1 MTPKVCSIKGP
12 TDKWD
17 FTKSKNLLFKG
28 NCLVN
33 QWLGLGAFT
42 AVTAWHGQKKNQ
54 KKTVPVLP
62 HPYSLKTTIKRLK
75 TQATDWTRII

>member
-1 MTPKVCSIKGP
+1 MTPKACSIKEP

-42 AVTAWHGQKKNQ
+42 ITALHGQKK
-54 KKTVPVLP
+54 KKKQTVPAPP
-62 HPYSLKTTIKRLK
+62 HPYFLKTTIKRLK
-75 TQATDWTRII
+75 TRATVWTCI